1 MTKNR
6 SSIPANLAANIMF
19 SSDNTCCICR
29 ERGKTVQIHHIDDN
43 HSNNDFENLS
53 VLCLECH
60 NKTQISGGF
69 GKKHSA
75 PLVIKYRNEWLERV
89 DNRRK
94 KADQLAITRNVGD
107 VIDGEEKIT
116 EKKQQA
122 PLREPP
128 LTYINSL
135 PAFKI
140 ELLKQAQ
147 LEWDSGVTARMV
159 QASYD
164 YIDALQGILITLAG
178 YYSEKQFGGKSDQ
191 EFFSDIIASRFEWHR
206 AHSEPRGPGT
216 GGTIVNV
223 ICSGGV
229 KADVDRMVE
238 DMVMSLVGYDDSFDW
253 KGWPKRWRG
262 EPV

>member
-1 MTKNR
+1 MAKIKHP
-6 SSIPANLAANIMF
+6 IPSDLAADVMF

-29 ERGKTVQIHHIDDN
+29 ERGKTVQIHHIDEN
-43 HSNNDFENLS
+43 PSNNVFENLA

-75 PLVIKYRNEWLERV
+75 PLVIKYKNEWLERV
-89 DNRRK
+89 DNRRN
-94 KADQLAITRNVGD
+94 KADQLAITRHVGD
-107 VIDGEEKIT
+107 VLDSEEKLT
-116 EKKQQA
+116 AKKQQA

-135 PAFKI
+135 LAFKE
-140 ELLKQAQ
+140 ELLKHAQ
-147 LEWDSGVTARMV
+147 PEWDSGVTTRMV
-159 QASYD
+159 QAYYD
-164 YIDALQGILITLAG
+164 YIDALQGILVTLAG
-178 YYSEKQFGGKSDQ
+178 YYSEKQFGGKPAQ
-191 EFFSDIIASRFEWHR
+191 EFFSDVIASRFEWHR
-206 AHSEPRGPGT
+206 AHSEPHGPGT

-223 ICSGGV
+223 TCGGGV
-229 KADVDRMVE
+229 QADVERMVE